1 MNLRVLDKVKEE
13 ESRTGLVEVD
23 AEIAIVD
30 DRDAADPLL
39 DDTMKDHILIVA
51 QQFEGELHVR
61 RGEWHTVAPGDALAQ
76 PHSDALEVGRHGMAL
91 CQPWDLLTG
100 VPLPWLV
107 TSKTSPL
114 LVVQIQEL
122 EDRFVEDSARVAQT
136 ADGVGVE
143 VVGSLDLVRPRVAAG
158 QDQRLF
164 AGRLF
169 RCEGGN
175 SQC

>member
-100 VPLPWLV
+100 VV
-107 TSKTSPL
+107 
-114 LVVQIQEL
+114 VVQIQEL